1 MVFLCKN
8 VFIIIRVY
16 MNFALFRRSITLFLP
31 QYYAKMGIVANFCGT
46 ILLYRSNFSYFHV
59 LWEQSLHDGQKQEEP
74 FCD

>member
-1 MVFLCKN
+1 MVRMCKN
-8 VFIIIRVY
+8 GFIIIRVY

-46 ILLYRSNFSYFHV
+46 ILLYRSNFSYIHV
-59 LWEQSLHDGQKQEEP
+59 LWEQSLHDGQKLEEP